1 MGARA
6 ARVLTRLR
14 RPAQP
19 AEPTPAV
26 RHSATPRADVAALL
40 AVQRSAGNAA
50 VGRLLARQEAP
61 VHEPAAPYGYEA
73 FPGTAFASP
82 EGSAEPDIDPNDV
95 TQGAIGDC
103 WLAAAMA
110 AVARARPEAIRAAIS
125 ARPGDRYDVSLY
137 IDERGGFFREPA
149 PPRTVT
155 VSSNLPASGGR
166 PAFAALGDTAPSGL
180 RELWPALIEKA
191 YAAMI
196 SGGYASLSGDVVAA
210 RAGGISALL
219 GVGVVRTPV
228 AERTHDG
235 ILAEIGA
242 ALAGHRPVVCSTLPA
257 FSGSARELA
266 AFQQAAQAAR
276 SCPTTRS
283 RRSPWTAARS
293 SSRTPT
299 TTSTAACR
307 WRRSGCCSRT
317 TRSRAT
323 SSCPA
328 TGRPAGGA
336 PAAPPA
342 RASGVLVDG
351 HDLGVELARGAA
363 LLVRAEARALDAA
376 ERDVDVGAR
385 GLRVDV
391 EDARLELVDEA
402 LGWRRGRA

>member
-166 PAFAALGDTAPSGL
+166 PAFAALGDIAPSGL

-266 AFQQAAQAAR
+266 AFQQAAQG
-276 SCPTTRS
+276 
-283 RRSPWTAARS
+283 SPIMSNHAF
-293 SSRTPT
+293 
-299 TTSTAACR
+299 
-307 WRRSGCCSRT
+307 
-317 TRSRAT
+317 
-323 SSCPA
+323 
-328 TGRPAGGA
+328 A
-336 PAAPPA
+336 PIA
-342 RASGVLVDG
+342 VDG
-351 HDLGVELARGAA
+351 RTIVLQDPNDHIDRRVPVEAFRLLFEDYAVAGDVVVPSDGTTGPVELPRHH
-363 LLVRAEARALDAA
+363 LP
-376 ERDVDVGAR
+376 ER
-385 GLRVDV
+385 L
-391 EDARLELVDEA
+391 
-402 LGWRRGRA
+402 